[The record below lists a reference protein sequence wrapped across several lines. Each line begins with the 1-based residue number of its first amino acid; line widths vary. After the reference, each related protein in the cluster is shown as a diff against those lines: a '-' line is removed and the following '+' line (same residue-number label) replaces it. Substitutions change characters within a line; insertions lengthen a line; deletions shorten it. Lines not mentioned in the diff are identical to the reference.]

1 MNCIWNRLW
10 IEFLLPSCQL
20 LQQLICSSWKAG
32 LALEK
37 IKRALSKKNLMYSVR
52 SVLQQRTCFSA
63 LFWDTL
69 SVVSILCPNVPIN
82 AVEVPIATPLAIVI
96 SLLLL
101 EVVLKA
107 VSASTQQT
115 KLLAFPFREESFCI
129 LHGYKPD
136 CSRLQ
141 LGCISRKDVRYYNHW
156 PRLTTIQKICILRA
170 R

>member
-20 LQQLICSSWKAG
+20 LQQLICGSWKAG

-37 IKRALSKKNLMYSVR
+37 IKRAPSKNFNLNYSVR

-96 SLLLL
+96 SLL
-101 EVVLKA
+101 KA
-107 VSASTQQT
+107 VVSASTQQT

-156 PRLTTIQKICILRA
+156 PRLATIQKICILRA

>member
-1 MNCIWNRLW
+1 MHHLW
-10 IEFLLPSCQL
+10 IAFGIVCESNFYCHHVN
-20 LQQLICSSWKAG
+20 CFNSWYVVVGKQSNAR
-32 LALEK
+32 AFKKLE
-37 IKRALSKKNLMYSVR
+37 LDVFF
-52 SVLQQRTCFSA
+52 VLQQRTCFSA

-96 SLLLL
+96 SLL
-101 EVVLKA
+101 KA
-107 VSASTQQT
+107 VVSASTQQT

-156 PRLTTIQKICILRA
+156 PRLATIQKICILRA

>member
-37 IKRALSKKNLMYSVR
+37 IKRAPSKNFNLNYSVR

-96 SLLLL
+96 SLL
-101 EVVLKA
+101 KA
-107 VSASTQQT
+107 VVSASTQQT

-129 LHGYKPD
+129 LHGYNLIVVD
-136 CSRLQ
+136 SNW
-141 LGCISRKDVRYYNHW
+141 DVFRE
-156 PRLTTIQKICILRA
+156 KM
-170 R
+170 

>member
-20 LQQLICSSWKAG
+20 LQQLICGSWKAG

-37 IKRALSKKNLMYSVR
+37 IKRARSSKNLNLMYSVR
-52 SVLQQRTCFSA
+52 SVLQQRTCFLA

-96 SLLLL
+96 SLL
-101 EVVLKA
+101 KA
-107 VSASTQQT
+107 VVSASTQQT

-156 PRLTTIQKICILRA
+156 PRLATIQKICILRA